1 MISLK
6 KLSIV
11 AVAVVGATIASAQI
25 TIPTVP
31 IGNLGN
37 AVDPLNFIPFNPFV
51 PPFGAVPYAYEIGA
65 TEVTNAQYTA
75 FLNAKAA
82 SDPFGLYFGDG
93 VNFGMALFD
102 GGITRSGSSGSYTYA
117 TRSGRENW
125 PVNYVN
131 FWDAARF
138 ANWLHNGQGS
148 GDTET
153 GAYTLTPGGI
163 SGNNITRNAGALWA
177 VPSEDEWYKAA
188 YHQPASAGGDSDN
201 YWLYPTASNTAPTT
215 AQANIFGSGINRPA
229 PVGSYAANYYGTFD
243 MGGNV
248 WEWNEAIIFA
258 ARGAR
263 GGNFGSVVS
272 DLRANNRFYYNSLQN
287 PTIGF
292 RVVKGAGAA
301 VAGMLTLS
309 NTVGN
314 SCTETIGWTLSNTSN
329 TYTGSVVVT
338 DFGSSTYSL
347 AVPNAAPVGVYTL
360 RFKGGTFLATT
371 LNVYLSGTSLTSQHA
386 TLKNGDIDQDG
397 EVGPSDFELVVAQ
410 FGGSGSADVDN
421 DGEVG
426 PADFEIIVNNFGLG
440 DE

>member
-1 MISLK
+1 MLLK
-6 KLSIV
+6 QFATV
-11 AVAVVGATIASAQI
+11 AAIAAVTGLAGTSALAQI

-31 IGNLGN
+31 IGNPGN
-37 AVDPLNFIPFNPFV
+37 AADPLTFNP
-51 PPFGAVPYAYEIGA
+51 PYGAVPYAYEIGA

-82 SDPFGLYFGDG
+82 SDPFGLYVG
-93 VNFGMALFD
+93 VGGMAGTA

-117 TRSGRENW
+117 TRSGRANW
-125 PVNYVN
+125 PVNFVN

-163 SGNNITRNAGALWA
+163 SANNITRNAGALWA

-215 AQANIFGSGINRPA
+215 AQANIIGSGINQPT

-248 WEWNEAIIFA
+248 WEWNEGIFSA

-263 GGNFGSVVS
+263 GGNFGSAVS
-272 DLRANNRFYYNSLQN
+272 DLWASQRRAFNIENQ
-287 PTIGF
+287 TIGF
-292 RVVKGAGAA
+292 RVVRLFVAPPPCDTVDFNNNGVFPEDQDVVDFFDVLAG
-301 VAGMLTLS
+301 
-309 NTVGN
+309 GN
-314 SCTETIGWTLSNTSN
+314 PATCDSALGCQGVDFNNNGVFPEDQD
-329 TYTGSVVVT
+329 VV
-338 DFGSSTYSL
+338 DF
-347 AVPNAAPVGVYTL
+347 
-360 RFKGGTFLATT
+360 
-371 LNVYLSGTSLTSQHA
+371 LNVLA
-386 TLKNGDIDQDG
+386 
-397 EVGPSDFELVVAQ
+397 
-410 FGGSGSADVDN
+410 GGAC
-421 DGEVG
+421 
-426 PADFEIIVNNFGLG
+426 P
-440 DE
+440 